1 MYAEK
6 EQWFL
11 FIFVWVIT
19 IVSVNVWAAK
29 RDAKLFREL
38 ERLEQQEQIK
48 VPAIYKQLPVIPF
61 TNEQWNKQSLQKKSL
76 SKAHLW

>member
-11 FIFVWVIT
+11 FILFGVIT

-29 RDAKLFREL
+29 RDIKLFREL
-38 ERLEQQEQIK
+38 ERLEQLEQIK
-48 VPAIYKQLPVIPF
+48 TPVYKQLPVIPF
-61 TNEQWNKQSLQKKSL
+61 TN
-76 SKAHLW
+76 

>member
-11 FIFVWVIT
+11 FIFVGVIT

-29 RDAKLFREL
+29 RDTKLLQHYTTYPEL
-38 ERLEQQEQIK
+38 YYEHK
-48 VPAIYKQLPVIPF
+48 
-61 TNEQWNKQSLQKKSL
+61 
-76 SKAHLW
+76 

>member
-6 EQWFL
+6 EQWFML
-11 FIFVWVIT
+11 LLVGSIV

-38 ERLEQQEQIK
+38 ERLERLEQLDQQA
-48 VPAIYKQLPVIPF
+48 VYKQLPVIPF
-61 TNEQWNKQSLQKKSL
+61 ANEQ
-76 SKAHLW
+76 

>member
-1 MYAEK
+1 MYAEN
-6 EQWFL
+6 EQWFML
-11 FIFVWVIT
+11 LLVGSIV

-61 TNEQWNKQSLQKKSL
+61 TNEQ
-76 SKAHLW
+76 

>member
-11 FIFVWVIT
+11 FIFVGVIT

-38 ERLEQQEQIK
+38 ERLEMQEQLDK
-48 VPAIYKQLPVIPF
+48 EYEQVIYKQLEVIPF
-61 TNEQWNKQSLQKKSL
+61 ANEQ
-76 SKAHLW
+76 

>member
-11 FIFVWVIT
+11 FILFGVIT

-29 RDAKLFREL
+29 RDIKLFREL

-61 TNEQWNKQSLQKKSL
+61 TNEQ
-76 SKAHLW
+76 

>member
-11 FIFVWVIT
+11 FILCGIIT

-29 RDAKLFREL
+29 RDIKLFREL
-38 ERLEQQEQIK
+38 ERLEMQEQFDRQYEQE
-48 VPAIYKQLPVIPF
+48 VYKQLPVIPF
-61 TNEQWNKQSLQKKSL
+61 TN
-76 SKAHLW
+76 

>member
-11 FIFVWVIT
+11 FIFVGVIT

-29 RDAKLFREL
+29 RDIKLFQEL
-38 ERLEQQEQIK
+38 ERLEQIEKQQEQA
-48 VPAIYKQLPVIPF
+48 VYKQLPVIPF
-61 TNEQWNKQSLQKKSL
+61 TN
-76 SKAHLW
+76 

>member
-1 MYAEK
+1 MYVEK

-11 FIFVWVIT
+11 FILCGVIT

-29 RDAKLFREL
+29 RDIKLFREL

-48 VPAIYKQLPVIPF
+48 VPAIYQQLPVIPF
-61 TNEQWNKQSLQKKSL
+61 TNEQ
-76 SKAHLW
+76 

>member
-11 FIFVWVIT
+11 FILFGVIT

-29 RDAKLFREL
+29 SDAKLFREL
-38 ERLEQQEQIK
+38 ERLEIQEQLDK
-48 VPAIYKQLPVIPF
+48 QVKTVYKQLPVIPF
-61 TNEQWNKQSLQKKSL
+61 TN
-76 SKAHLW
+76 

>member
-6 EQWFL
+6 EQWFML
-11 FIFVWVIT
+11 LLVGSIVI
-19 IVSVNVWAAK
+19 VGVNVWAAK

-48 VPAIYKQLPVIPF
+48 VPAIYKQLPVIPI
-61 TNEQWNKQSLQKKSL
+61 TNEQ
-76 SKAHLW
+76 